1 MIYEVTKRSLHR
13 ELATQIK
20 SRIETGGGYAA
31 AMAKTFNRVGLANVY
46 KEGED
51 GRIVFETGARNRLKE
66 RKETGPV
73 FGKMLAMIEEK
84 QYPADEL
91 KRFALAAQ
99 KLDEEEDADYWSPL
113 IEALSQNKLG
123 TAFTMYKG
131 HGQTDFSVKRRE
143 LIVKIEAACGPRPPQ

>member
-31 AMAKTFNRVGLANVY
+31 AMAKTFTQVGLANVY
-46 KEGED
+46 KEGESS
-51 GRIVFETGARNRLKE
+51 RLAFETHARGRLEE
-66 RKETGPV
+66 RKEMGPV
-73 FGKMLAMIEEK
+73 FGKMLALIEEK

-91 KRFALAAQ
+91 KGFALAAQ

>member
-1 MIYEVTKRSLHR
+1 MYEVTKRFLHGA
-13 ELATQIK
+13 LAEQIK

-31 AMAKTFNRVGLANVY
+31 AMAKTFNQVGLANVY
-46 KEGED
+46 KEGEES
-51 GRIVFETGARNRLKE
+51 RLAFEIHARNRLKE
-66 RKETGPV
+66 REETGPV
-73 FGKMLAMIEEK
+73 FGKMLAMIEKE

-91 KRFALAAQ
+91 KGFALAAQ

-113 IEALSQNKLG
+113 IVALSQNKLG

-131 HGQTDFSVKRRE
+131 HGQTVFSVKRRE